1 MRGITY
7 RQPITAGRGVCR
19 LLVLLCS
26 IGLPGCDAPGT
37 SNDTGPAYEIEALGD
52 GLHVFRLGSRQ
63 SIFLVG
69 SDGVIATDPLNT
81 QAAKLYRE
89 AIAEIT
95 NLPVKYVVYS
105 NSFFDHVAGG
115 ESLAGPGTEFIAH
128 ENCAANLRVTPRA
141 DIVPPTQT
149 YEDRY
154 EVSAGDVGLTLYYF
168 GPSYGNCLSV
178 MIARPA
184 NIMYVSKLVTPPV
197 ARVPDDP
204 TLGNYYLHN
213 IVSFYQAV
221 EALAAEQAVDQ
232 VVGAFAPEST
242 GTDGGTAAVP
252 ILAPVAL
259 IAEQRRMWET
269 LLDIARIEYEQKT
282 PARVMQS
289 STDFERLAPYAGYDP
304 QQVGIMM
311 RRVYSLYRI
320 GR

>member
-1 MRGITY
+1 MRGIAY
-7 RQPITAGRGVCR
+7 RRPITAGQGVCL

-26 IGLPGCDAPGT
+26 VGLPGCDAT
-37 SNDTGPAYEIEALGD
+37 DTGAAYEIEALGD
-52 GLHVFRLGSRQ
+52 GLYVFRLGSRQ

-69 SDGVIATDPLNT
+69 NDGVIATDPLNT
-81 QAAKLYRE
+81 EAAKIYRE
-89 AIAEIT
+89 AIAAVT
-95 NLPVKYVVYS
+95 DRPVKFVIYS

-115 ESLAGPGTEFIAH
+115 ESLAGPGTEFVAH
-128 ENCAANLRVTPRA
+128 ENCAANLRATPRA
-141 DIVPPTQT
+141 DIVPPTRT
-149 YEDRY
+149 YADSY

-178 MIARPA
+178 MIARPS
-184 NIMYVSKLVTPPV
+184 NIMYVSKLVTPPA

-221 EALAAEQAVDQ
+221 EALAAEQGVDQ
-232 VVGAFAPEST
+232 VVGAFAPEPT
-242 GTDGGTAAVP
+242 GTDSTMAATP

-289 STDFERLAPYAGYDP
+289 SADFERLAPYAGYDRE
-304 QQVGIMM
+304 QVGIMM